1 MRVYTYTEARK
12 KLSDLLD
19 QAGEDGEVVVRR
31 RDDSEYVV
39 PPREATGSPLD
50 VRPVKMDESREP
62 IRREEIVQAVRES
75 RERHGG
81 SDA

>member
-1 MRVYTYTEARK
+1 MRVYTCTEARK

-31 RDDSEYVV
+31 RDGSEYVV
-39 PPREATGSPLD
+39 RPREATGSPLD

-62 IRREEIVQAVRES
+62 IRREEIIQAVREG

>member
-31 RDDSEYVV
+31 RDGSEYVV
-39 PPREATGSPLD
+39 SPREATGSPLD

-62 IRREEIVQAVRES
+62 IRRNEIVQAVREG

>member
-1 MRVYTYTEARK
+1 
-12 KLSDLLD
+12 
-19 QAGEDGEVVVRR
+19 
-31 RDDSEYVV
+31 
-39 PPREATGSPLD
+39 
-50 VRPVKMDESREP
+50 VRPVQMDESREP